1 MTAGLDAGTQDAVI
15 AGLSSRLEV
24 LEAREAIRDVMYRY
38 ARGADRGD
46 LELFKSC
53 YWPDAV
59 DVHWFWSGNAH
70 EFAEYVIPLLRE
82 VPNSQHSITNPI
94 IELDGDR
101 AFSECQWYVLHRV
114 PLGDGR
120 FVDQQC
126 EGRYLDV
133 WERRGGEWKILH
145 RQTALEALREHV
157 TADITRGYPPLH
169 PAMGQRAPH
178 DAVYPGAAIADDEV
192 RPAPSVDF
200 WGAVRARHAAF

>member
-1 MTAGLDAGTQDAVI
+1 MTLDDAAV
-15 AGLSSRLEV
+15 AALVARVERLEA
-24 LEAREAIRDVMYRY
+24 LEAIRDVMYRY

-46 LELFKSC
+46 IDLFKSC

-59 DVHWFWSGNAH
+59 DCHWFWNGNAH
-70 EFAEYVIPLLRE
+70 EFADYVIPLLRE

-94 IELDGDR
+94 IELDLDGGR
-101 AFSECQWYVLHRV
+101 AFAECQWYVLHRV

-133 WERRGGEWKILH
+133 FERRGGEWKILH

-157 TADITRGYPPLH
+157 TADITRGYPPGH

-178 DAVYPGAAIADDEV
+178 DAVYRGAAIADDPV
-192 RPAPSVDF
+192 HPAPVIDF
-200 WGAVRARHAAF
+200 WAAVRARHTD